1 MINHIHDASADEL
14 ADEVWEGVYG
24 NDPLR
29 STVLDICGRAE
40 EVRAVVNGGGS
51 GDSTVY
57 TVVAGDTL
65 SAIAAHYGVTADAI
79 VAANGIQNPNLIY
92 TGQRLSIPIGGTVST
107 KHTYTVQ
114 SGDTLSGIAAKF
126 GTTYQEIA
134 AANGIADPNRIYPGQ
149 QLVIG

>member
-1 MINHIHDASADEL
+1 M
-14 ADEVWEGVYG
+14 
-24 NDPLR
+24 
-29 STVLDICGRAE
+29 
-40 EVRAVVNGGGS
+40 
-51 GDSTVY
+51 
-57 TVVAGDTL
+57 VAGDTL